1 MVLASGGGMRAW
13 GVGLVSLLVT
23 MTAAGGVL
31 GPGNA
36 GFEQGTA
43 GWELLATG
51 RPGTAR
57 VAADTAVARVGA
69 GSLRVACAQA
79 CEATVASL
87 PLRLEVG
94 RPYRLRGV
102 IRTAGAVSDPLSR
115 YPTAVPA
122 TLSMASFPFTSHTP
136 AVGADADWTAVETVF
151 IATRGEDRVQLHL
164 GRNGTATGT
173 AWFDDVALEE
183 VTDIAALVAPET
195 VRWRGEGFRYD
206 DRGWIVLHVEGK
218 PYARGFQHGSL
229 LADEMVAYISKLAI
243 QENGKEPAAGWASL
257 RSRADMLFLCGF
269 DAEQLEEMK
278 GIADGAARA
287 GAKHEGRALDLLD
300 VVTLNSI
307 VDLDYAASG
316 IKVTPHALSGRSFLS
331 AAEELDIP
339 DTRHKC
345 SAIAAT
351 GPATADGGVVFGQL
365 FMWGGYTGVH
375 FNVLCDLAPTEGQRL
390 VYQTFP
396 GGIHSGTDFYLND
409 AGIVFGETTVAQTP
423 FEIAGTP
430 QSSRARRAAQY
441 ARSIDDVVRI
451 LSERNNGLY
460 TNDWPIADLGTG
472 ETAVF
477 LLGTKRSKLWRT
489 SDTPA
494 PFGTPGFLWANNN
507 ARDDGV
513 RQEYAVQPDDAP
525 FDMAFGA
532 WNRDIA
538 FREFYHRFRG
548 KIDAQ
553 NALELLASSP
563 TNRPHACDGK
573 LTTSEM
579 GRRMVF
585 LAHHGKTTLRE
596 KIPGTSRRMPDL
608 PGAIPH
614 LTLGWAPQ
622 SPLVISAMLKAART
636 APAAPPKEPALALDE
651 AIERYHLDT
660 AKLWRQSVFP
670 ASDGDTWLASA
681 SAAYWKV
688 LRDLPDPPEKAFG
701 KLSDQLAELGN
712 RYLYVVAHEP
722 DLAAVKAERS
732 YERYGTYQIPR
743 IKGTFALH
751 QLRLAL
757 GNDVFLAAMRRAH
770 ERFGN
775 RTVETAAFVEA
786 LSTGAGRDVSGIV
799 RPWIEREGL
808 PDPRP
813 SVRVEPDGT
822 EWVVRLEVR
831 QEGAPWRLWG
841 AVAIDAGGK
850 RLVKPVEID
859 GPVTTSEW
867 RLKERPTRVL
877 FNAGR
882 DFPVANPRYFAWSSF
897 ADDFDQTLVV
907 HGTARQVEANHTI
920 GLRFQTALADA
931 FSETLP
937 PLVKDAEL
945 TAEQAATH
953 DLVVLGEARDNAFI
967 GRLAGT
973 LPVELGNGFF
983 RFRGRTYGHPEDGLF
998 LVVPNPTNPQR
1009 TLCLVAANSALQ
1021 LWRMTK
1027 AYQASLPSW
1036 AIARG
1041 DEVKEQGYFDPERF
1055 IFDLAAK

>member
-1 MVLASGGGMRAW
+1 MKRLIGLAAL
-13 GVGLVSLLVT
+13 GVAMG
-23 MTAAGGVL
+23 TAGAGSP

-36 GFEQGTA
+36 GFEQGLE
-43 GWELLATG
+43 GWELLAKG
-51 RPGTAR
+51 RPAAAR
-57 VAADTAVARVGA
+57 VAVDTTVAHGGS
-69 GSLRVACAQA
+69 GSLRLECAAA
-79 CEATVASL
+79 CEATVASA

-102 IRTAGAVSDPLSR
+102 IRTRAAVADPLSR

-122 TLSMASFPFTSHTP
+122 TLSMASFPFTNHAP

-173 AWFDDVALEE
+173 VWFDDLAVEE
-183 VTDIAALVAPET
+183 VIDIAALVAPET
-195 VRWRGEGFRYD
+195 VRWQGEGFRYD
-206 DRGWIVLHVEGK
+206 DRGWIMLHVEGA
-218 PYARGFQHGSL
+218 PHARGFQHGSL
-229 LADEMVAYISKLAI
+229 VADEIVAYISKLAI

-257 RSRADMLFLCGF
+257 RSRADLLFLRGF

-287 GAKHEGRALDLLD
+287 GARYDGRALDLLD
-300 VVTLNSI
+300 IVTLNSI
-307 VDLDYAASG
+307 IDLDYAASG
-316 IKVTPHALSGRSFLS
+316 IKVTPHALSGRSFLA
-331 AAEELDIP
+331 AAEEMDIP

-351 GPATADGGVVFGQL
+351 GPATADGGVVFGQI

-375 FNVLCDLAPTEGQRL
+375 FNVLCDLVPTTGQRL
-390 VYQTFP
+390 VYHTFP

-423 FEIAGTP
+423 FEISGTP

-477 LLGTKRSKLWRT
+477 LLGTKRSKLWRS
-489 SDTPA
+489 SDRPA

-513 RQEYAVQPDDAP
+513 RREYAVQPDDAP
-525 FDMAFGA
+525 FDLAFGA

-538 FREFYHRFRG
+538 FREFYHRYKG
-548 KIDAQ
+548 KIDAE
-553 NALELLASSP
+553 NTLELLASSP
-563 TNRPHACDGK
+563 VNRPHACDGK
-573 LTTSEM
+573 LTTTEM

-608 PGAIPH
+608 PGAVPH
-614 LTLGWAPQ
+614 LALGWAPQ
-622 SPLVISAMLKAART
+622 SPVVVAHMLRAARR
-636 APAAPPKEPALALDE
+636 APAGAPAEPALVLEHTSD
-651 AIERYHLDT
+651 RYRVDR
-660 AKLWRQSVFP
+660 ARLWRQSVFP
-670 ASDGDTWLASA
+670 ASDRDNWLTSA
-681 SAAYWKV
+681 SAAYWRM
-688 LRDLPDPPEKAFG
+688 LRDLPDRPEKAFAR
-701 KLSDQLAELGN
+701 LSNQLAELGN
-712 RYLYVVAHEP
+712 RYLYVVSREP
-722 DLAAVKAERS
+722 DLAPVKAERS

-757 GNDVFLAAMRRAH
+757 GTDTFLAAMRAAH

-775 RTVETAAFVEA
+775 RPASTAAFLEA
-786 LSTGAGRDVSGIV
+786 LSAGAGRDVSGIV

-808 PDPRP
+808 PDPKVSARI
-813 SVRVEPDGT
+813 EPAGAQ
-822 EWVVRLEVR
+822 WVVKLEVR
-831 QEGAPWRLWG
+831 QEGTPWRLWG
-841 AVAIDAGGK
+841 AVAIDTGGQRRLEAVELAGP
-850 RLVKPVEID
+850 LTAV
-859 GPVTTSEW
+859 EW
-867 RLKERPTRVL
+867 RVKDRPTRVL

-882 DFPVANPRYFAWSSF
+882 DFPVPDTRYFAWSSF
-897 ADDFDQTLVV
+897 ADDFSRTLVV
-907 HGTARQVEANHTI
+907 WGTARQVEANHTTA
-920 GLRFQTALADA
+920 LRFQTTLADA
-931 FSETLP
+931 FSEVLP
-937 PLVKDAEL
+937 PVVKDAEL
-945 TAEQAATH
+945 TAEQAARH
-953 DLVVLGEARDNAFI
+953 DLVALGELRDNALLQ
-967 GRLAGT
+967 RLAAA
-973 LPVELGNGFF
+973 LPAELGHGFF
-983 RFRGRTYGHPEDGLF
+983 RFRGRTYGHPDDGLY
-998 LVVPNPTNPQR
+998 LVVPNPYNPKR
-1009 TLCLVAANSALQ
+1009 TLYLVAANSAIQ

-1027 AYQASLPSW
+1027 AYQPTLPNW

-1041 DEVKEQGYFDPERF
+1041 DEIQEQGFFDPERF
-1055 IFDLAAK
+1055 AFELAEQ

>member
-1 MVLASGGGMRAW
+1 MRL
-13 GVGLVSLLVT
+13 VIGLVILGVT
-23 MTAAGGVL
+23 MGTAEAGTL
-31 GPGNA
+31 GPSNA
-36 GFEQGTA
+36 GFEHGLA
-43 GWELLATG
+43 GWELLAKG
-51 RPGTAR
+51 RPTAAR
-57 VAADTAVARVGA
+57 VSADPAVAHGGT
-69 GSLRVACAQA
+69 GSLRLECATA
-79 CEATVASL
+79 CEATVAST
-87 PLRLEVG
+87 PVRLTVG
-94 RPYRLRGV
+94 HPYRLRGV
-102 IRTAGAVSDPLSR
+102 IRTQGAVSDPLSR

-122 TLSMASFPFTSHTP
+122 TLSMASFPFTNHAP
-136 AVGADADWTAVETVF
+136 AVGADSDWTAVETVF

-173 AWFDDVALEE
+173 AWFDDVTVEE
-183 VTDIAALVAPET
+183 VTDVAALVAPET

-206 DRGWIVLHVEGK
+206 DRGWIVLHVEGT

-229 LADEMVAYISKLAI
+229 LADEIVAYLSKLAI
-243 QENGKEPAAGWASL
+243 QENSKEPAAGWASL
-257 RSRADMLFLCGF
+257 RLRADLLFLRGF

-278 GIADGAARA
+278 GIADGAAGA
-287 GAKHEGRALDLLD
+287 GARYEGRALDLLD
-300 VVTLNSI
+300 VATLNSI
-307 VDLDYAASG
+307 VDLSYAASG
-316 IKVTPHALSGRSFLS
+316 IQVTSHALSGRSFLS
-331 AAEELDIP
+331 AAEELAIP

-375 FNVLCDLAPTEGQRL
+375 FNVLCDLLPAKGQRL

-423 FEIAGTP
+423 FEISGTP

-460 TNDWPIADLGTG
+460 TNDWPMADLKTG

-494 PFGTPGFLWANNN
+494 PFGTPWFLWANNN
-507 ARDDGV
+507 ARDNGV
-513 RQEYAVQPDDAP
+513 RQEYARQPDDAP

-532 WNRDIA
+532 WNRDLA
-538 FREFYHRFRG
+538 FREFYHRHHGR
-548 KIDAQ
+548 IDVE
-553 NALELLASSP
+553 NTLELLASSP
-563 TNRPHACDGK
+563 VNRPHACDGK
-573 LTTSEM
+573 LTTTEM

-585 LAHHGKTTLRE
+585 LAHQGKTTLRE
-596 KIPGTSRRMPDL
+596 KVPGTGRRMPDL

-622 SPLVISAMLKAART
+622 SPVVVSQMLKAART
-636 APAAPPKEPALALDE
+636 APPEKPKEPDLVLDE
-651 AIERYHLDT
+651 VTDRYRVNAT
-660 AKLWRQSVFP
+660 KLWRQSVFP
-670 ASDGDTWLASA
+670 ASDGDNWLASA
-681 SAAYWKV
+681 SAAYWRM
-688 LRDLPDPPEKAFG
+688 LRDLPDRPEKAFE

-712 RYLYVVAHEP
+712 RYQYVVAHEP

-732 YERYGTYQIPR
+732 YERYGPYQIPR

-757 GNDVFLAAMRRAH
+757 GTETFLAAMRAAH

-775 RTVETAAFVEA
+775 RTVGTKAFLDA
-786 LSTGAGRDVSGIV
+786 LSAGAGRDVSGIV
-799 RPWIEREGL
+799 RPWIEREGV

-813 SVRVEPDGT
+813 TVRIEPAGA
-822 EWVVRLEVR
+822 EWVVTLEVR
-831 QEGAPWRLWG
+831 QVDTPWRLWG
-841 AVAIDAGGK
+841 SLAIEAGGQ
-850 RLVKPVEID
+850 RLLKTIELE
-859 GPVTTSEW
+859 GPATTAEW
-867 RLKERPTRVL
+867 RLQARPTRVL

-882 DFPVANPRYFAWSSF
+882 DFPVPNPQYFAWSSF
-897 ADDFDQTLVV
+897 ADDFDHTLVV
-907 HGTARQVEANHTI
+907 YGTARQVEANNTI

-931 FSETLP
+931 FSEILP

-945 TAEQAATH
+945 DGELAAAH
-953 DLVVLGEARDNAFI
+953 DLVVLGEGRDNAVL
-967 GRLAGT
+967 GRLAGK
-973 LPVELGNGFF
+973 LPTELGDGFF
-983 RFRGRTYGHPEDGLF
+983 RFRGRLYAHPDDGLF
-998 LVVPNPTNPQR
+998 LVLPSPFNPKR
-1009 TLCLVAANSALQ
+1009 TLYVVTANSALQ
-1021 LWRMTK
+1021 LWRMTV
-1027 AYQASLPSW
+1027 AYQPMLPSW

-1041 DEVKEQGYFDPERF
+1041 NEVREQGFFDPERF
-1055 IFDLAAK
+1055 AFELAEH

>member
-1 MVLASGGGMRAW
+1 MRVLIGLAAL
-13 GVGLVSLLVT
+13 GVAMG
-23 MTAAGGVL
+23 AAEAGAP

-36 GFEQGTA
+36 RFEQGLA
-43 GWELLATG
+43 GWELLAKG
-51 RPGTAR
+51 RPAAAK
-57 VAADTAVARVGA
+57 VAADAAVAHGGS
-69 GSLRVACAQA
+69 GSLRLVCTAP
-79 CEATVASL
+79 CEATVASA

-94 RPYRLRGV
+94 RPYRLRAV
-102 IRTAGAVSDPLSR
+102 IRTQAAYSDPLAR

-122 TLSMASFPFTSHTP
+122 TVSMASFPFTEHAP

-173 AWFDDVALEE
+173 AWFDDLAVEE
-183 VTDIAALVAPET
+183 VADVAALVAPET
-195 VRWRGEGFRYD
+195 VRWRGEGFRYE
-206 DRGWIVLHVEGK
+206 DRGWIVLHVEGE

-257 RSRADMLFLCGF
+257 RSRADMLFLRGF

-287 GAKHEGRALDLLD
+287 GARFDGRALDLLD

-331 AAEELDIP
+331 AAEEMAIP
-339 DTRHKC
+339 DSRHKC

-375 FNVLCDLAPTEGQRL
+375 FNVLCDLQPVKGQRL

-423 FEIAGTP
+423 FEISGTP
-430 QSSRARRAAQY
+430 QASRARRAAQY

-477 LLGTKRSKLWRT
+477 LLGTKRSKLWRS

-513 RQEYAVQPDDAP
+513 RQEVAVQPDDAP
-525 FDMAFGA
+525 FDTVFGA
-532 WNRDIA
+532 TNRDIA
-538 FREFYHRFRG
+538 FREFYRRFKGR
-548 KIDAQ
+548 IDAE
-553 NALELLASSP
+553 NTLELLASSP
-563 TNRPHACDGK
+563 VNRPHACDGK
-573 LTTSEM
+573 LTTTEM
-579 GRRMVF
+579 GRRLVF

-608 PGAIPH
+608 PGAVPH
-614 LTLGWAPQ
+614 LALGWAAQ
-622 SPLVISAMLKAART
+622 SPVVVAQMLKAARR
-636 APAAPPKEPALALDE
+636 APGEPPVEPTLALE
-651 AIERYHLDT
+651 QTAERYRVDA

-670 ASDGDTWLASA
+670 ASDGDNWLASA
-681 SAAYWKV
+681 SAAYWRM
-688 LRDLPDPPEKAFG
+688 LRDLPDRPDKAFG
-701 KLSDQLAELGN
+701 KLADQLAELGN
-712 RYLYVVAHEP
+712 RYLYVVAREP
-722 DLAAVKAERS
+722 DLAAVNAVRS

-757 GNDVFLAAMRRAH
+757 GTEAFLAAMRAAH

-775 RTVETAAFVEA
+775 RTVSTAAFVEA
-786 LSTGAGRDVSGIV
+786 LSAGAGRDVSGVV
-799 RPWIEREGL
+799 RQWIEREGL
-808 PDPRP
+808 PDPKV
-813 SVRVEPDGT
+813 SVRIEPAGA
-822 EWVVRLEVR
+822 EWVVKLEAR
-831 QEGAPWRLWG
+831 QEGTPWRLWG
-841 AVAIDAGGK
+841 AVAIEAGGQ
-850 RLVKPVEID
+850 RLLKAVELA
-859 GPVTTSEW
+859 GPVTAAEW

-882 DFPVANPRYFAWSSF
+882 DFPVPATRYFAWSSF
-897 ADDFDQTLVV
+897 ADDFDHTLVV
-907 HGTARQVEANHTI
+907 WGTARQVEANRSI

-931 FSETLP
+931 FSEVLP

-945 TAEQAATH
+945 TAEQTATH
-953 DLVVLGEARDNAFI
+953 DLVVLGEARDNAVLR
-967 GRLAGT
+967 RLAGK
-973 LPVELGNGFF
+973 LPAELGDGFF
-983 RFRGRTYGHPEDGLF
+983 RFRGRTYGHPDDGLF
-998 LVVPNPTNPQR
+998 LVVPNPYNPKR
-1009 TLCLVAANSALQ
+1009 TLYLVAANSALQ
-1021 LWRMTK
+1021 LWRMTR
-1027 AYQASLPSW
+1027 AYQPSLPSW
-1036 AIARG
+1036 AVARG
-1041 DEVKEQGYFDPERF
+1041 DEIKEQGFFDPERF
-1055 IFDLAAK
+1055 VFELAEK